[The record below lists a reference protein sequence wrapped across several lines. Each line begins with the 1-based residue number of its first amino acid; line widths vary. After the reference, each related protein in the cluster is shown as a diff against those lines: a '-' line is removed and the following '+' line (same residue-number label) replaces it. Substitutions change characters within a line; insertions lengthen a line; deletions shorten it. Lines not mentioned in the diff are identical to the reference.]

1 MKYNPETE
9 FAEILRRSKT
19 LQVQKERRKIQT
31 IGISCS
37 TLFALAILA
46 VGMLRGEGGQLDGTR
61 TTFGSFLLPTDAG
74 GYVIAAVAAFAVGV
88 LVTAIC
94 IRKRNKT
101 ASNAEAEEQEPKEA
115 ERP

>member
-46 VGMLRGEGGQLDGTR
+46 VGMLRGEGGQLEGTR

-94 IRKRNKT
+94 IRKRNKAT
-101 ASNAEAEEQEPKEA
+101 SAEAEEQEPKEA